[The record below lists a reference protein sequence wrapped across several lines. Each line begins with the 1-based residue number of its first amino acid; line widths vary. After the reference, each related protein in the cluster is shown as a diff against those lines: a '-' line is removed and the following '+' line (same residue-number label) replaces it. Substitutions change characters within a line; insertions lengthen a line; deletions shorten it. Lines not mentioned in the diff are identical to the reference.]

1 MNRPMTNMRM
11 RRPMNTVSRPRAA
24 AFTDVAGACVPAP
37 LREYSGEMG
46 RLPLA
51 MAYVPMQDWGETY
64 GACRALCR
72 GTLFP
77 VLDLPFE
84 GVRCG

>member
-1 MNRPMTNMRM
+1 MNRPMTHMRM
-11 RRPMNTVSRPRAA
+11 RRPMNMPARPRPAVLAEGPASPSAA
-24 AFTDVAGACVPAP
+24 AP
-37 LREYSGEMG
+37 LQEYNREL
-46 RLPLA
+46 RQLPLA
-51 MAYVPMQDWGETY
+51 MAYVPVQEWGETY

-84 GVRCG
+84 GVRR